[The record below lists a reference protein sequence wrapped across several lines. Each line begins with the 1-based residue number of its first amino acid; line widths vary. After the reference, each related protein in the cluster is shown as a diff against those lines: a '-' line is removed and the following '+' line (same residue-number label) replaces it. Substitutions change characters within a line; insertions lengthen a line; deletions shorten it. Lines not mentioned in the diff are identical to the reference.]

1 VSDQAQA
8 RKGGS
13 TALGWAL
20 TIVFNIVAPIVTY
33 GQLTAHGYGEFTAL
47 LASGIGPVVDLL
59 IYLAWHRKVDEFAV
73 LSLVFLALT
82 IVVSLAGPHDA
93 RLLLVKDSFVTGLFG
108 VVCLATLAAPRPLM
122 FYFGRKFATD
132 GTKEGAERW
141 NALWQYP
148 TFRTVQRNLTIGWG
162 LGYIAE
168 AALRIALS
176 YTLSTSAMVTLNSV
190 LSYGVTGLLITW
202 TVLYAKRARAKGAAA
217 TAAAAVQAA

>member
-1 VSDQAQA
+1 MSDQIPA
-8 RKGGS
+8 RRSGGS
-13 TALGWAL
+13 AALGWAL
-20 TIVFNIVAPIVTY
+20 TIVCNVIAPVVTY
-33 GQLTAHGYGEFTAL
+33 GQLTDHGYGEFTAL
-47 LASGIGPVVDLL
+47 LASAVWPVIDLL

-73 LSLVFLALT
+73 ISLVFLVLT

-93 RLLLVKDSFVTGLFG
+93 HLLLVKDSFVTGLFG

-148 TFRTVQRNLTIGWG
+148 TFRAVQRNLTLGWG
-162 LGYIAE
+162 LAYLAE

-190 LSYGVTGLLITW
+190 LSYGVTGLLVLW

-217 TAAAAVQAA
+217 TAAAAAA